1 MLAYTASN
9 ISNTIDIKAIIVFT
23 VSGYTARKL
32 SNYKPNCPVIAVV
45 SDKEAAKSL
54 SLNFGIKSVV
64 SKRFNNA
71 DDIMELGLK
80 VAKENLDLNRED
92 KIIIMGGF
100 PTRKSRSTNFIK
112 IEEI

>member
-1 MLAYTASN
+1 
-9 ISNTIDIKAIIVFT
+9 
-23 VSGYTARKL
+23 
-32 SNYKPNCPVIAVV
+32 
-45 SDKEAAKSL
+45 
-54 SLNFGIKSVV
+54 
-64 SKRFNNA
+64 
-71 DDIMELGLK
+71 MELGLK